1 MCNLVLGRTHDK
13 WVNTWIQNVWNLKNW
28 PEENNAQA
36 QDWRHI
42 IPHPHNLCLGIIFV
56 NGMMRWLTIDIFM
69 AIFDDLCSLCWFW
82 SKNWW
87 TLEKNKDDC
96 FKMST
101 CVFRWNPMPY
111 QFWQLAEQI
120 TSIRHI
126 LQTSCCW
133 LFASNISR
141 SKGQLLQAFVT
152 RTNHQCK
159 ILWKRPLRG
168 LDKQY
173 IRKLFL
179 KKKYEQENEIECIS
193 Y

>member
-1 MCNLVLGRTHDK
+1 MLK
-13 WVNTWIQNVWNLKNW
+13 WNDAMVD
-28 PEENNAQA
+28 
-36 QDWRHI
+36 DWYFY
-42 IPHPHNLCLGIIFV
+42 G
-56 NGMMRWLTIDIFM
+56 
-69 AIFDDLCSLCWFW
+69 DLWWYMFLCWFW

-126 LQTSCCW
+126 LQTSCCR
-133 LFASNISR
+133 LFASIISR

-173 IRKLFL
+173 IRKIFL
-179 KKKYEQENEIECIS
+179 KEKLWTREWNWMHLVLN
-193 Y
+193 

>member
-1 MCNLVLGRTHDK
+1 MVDDWHFYGDL
-13 WVNTWIQNVWNLKNW
+13 WWNM
-28 PEENNAQA
+28 
-36 QDWRHI
+36 
-42 IPHPHNLCLGIIFV
+42 F
-56 NGMMRWLTIDIFM
+56 
-69 AIFDDLCSLCWFW
+69 LCWFW

-126 LQTSCCW
+126 LETSCCW

-159 ILWKRPLRG
+159 ILWKRSFGG

-179 KKKYEQENEIECIS
+179 NKTMKKRMKLSASRIKLEEEEHNWACLVN
-193 Y
+193 

>member
-1 MCNLVLGRTHDK
+1 MEWCDG
-13 WVNTWIQNVWNLKNW
+13 
-28 PEENNAQA
+28 
-36 QDWRHI
+36 WR
-42 IPHPHNLCLGIIFV
+42 LSLLWRSLMFLW
-56 NGMMRWLTIDIFM
+56 WL
-69 AIFDDLCSLCWFW
+69 W

-87 TLEKNKDDC
+87 MLEKNKDDC
-96 FKMST
+96 LKMST

-133 LFASNISR
+133 FFASEISR

-159 ILWKRPLRG
+159 ILWKRSWQTIHSKTSTSATSKKTMKERM
-168 LDKQY
+168 
-173 IRKLFL
+173 KLSASRIKL
-179 KKKYEQENEIECIS
+179 KEEEPNWACLVN
-193 Y
+193 

>member
-1 MCNLVLGRTHDK
+1 MEWCDG
-13 WVNTWIQNVWNLKNW
+13 
-28 PEENNAQA
+28 
-36 QDWRHI
+36 WR
-42 IPHPHNLCLGIIFV
+42 LSLLWRSLMFLW
-56 NGMMRWLTIDIFM
+56 WL
-69 AIFDDLCSLCWFW
+69 W

-87 TLEKNKDDC
+87 MLEKNKDDC

-126 LQTSCCW
+126 LQTSCSW

-159 ILWKRPLRG
+159 ILWKRSFGG

-173 IRKLFL
+173 IRKLPPRQPL
-179 KKKYEQENEIECIS
+179 KKLWRREWNWVHLVLNLKRKNTIELV
-193 Y
+193 